1 MAHWMQCNT
10 EILDRT
16 EICPFCRCV
25 LEGEISERN
34 MYPDV
39 LTHEKKI
46 ILAIRIYLVVAIV
59 VECILIHLN
68 VRNFNGMWWCAITGG
83 GFFIL
88 WLGLKMIAEKEYR
101 YGIKTFVMVFF
112 CLLYVILIDYITGFS
127 RWSLNIVFPGTILL
141 INGLVVI
148 LMIVNYRNWQ
158 SYISWQIFMIA
169 LSILAV
175 ILSALNVITWPYMAE
190 IVLAVSVLF
199 FVGTL
204 IIGGSR
210 ATTELKR
217 RFHI

>member
-1 MAHWMQCNT
+1 
-10 EILDRT
+10 
-16 EICPFCRCV
+16 
-25 LEGEISERN
+25 